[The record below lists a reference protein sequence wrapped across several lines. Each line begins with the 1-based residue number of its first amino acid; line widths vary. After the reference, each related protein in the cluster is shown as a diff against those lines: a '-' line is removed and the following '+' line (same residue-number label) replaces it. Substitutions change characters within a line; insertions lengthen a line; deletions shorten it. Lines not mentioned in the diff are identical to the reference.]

1 MGTFFV
7 NLLKGWKQ
15 RTQSDLQILTRL
27 RVRMDLS
34 PITTKSAGQQWE
46 RMLQLPLVISSN
58 MVSSLSRSSTPFFF
72 LIPKS
77 DNPKTPGD
85 FRPISLIN
93 ELYKII
99 VRIISYQLQKIM
111 EKIINPCQS
120 AFIPGRL
127 ISNNILL
134 SHDLLKSY
142 HFDKGPPRMCLKI
155 DLSKAFN
162 RVSLDFLENAMRY
175 LNFRRKLISWIVECI
190 RKLDQKA

>member
-1 MGTFFV
+1 M
-7 NLLKGWKQ
+7 
-15 RTQSDLQILTRL
+15 
-27 RVRMDLS
+27 
-34 PITTKSAGQQWE
+34 
-46 RMLQLPLVISSN
+46 PLVISSN

-162 RVSLDFLENAMRY
+162 RVSLDFLENSMRY

-190 RKLDQKA
+190 RKLD